1 MPRCA
6 ASGSAAS
13 RSNSAASPWSASA
26 MIRGYDPRPPPS
38 LRAMT
43 PRSFLLTP
51 GLADYVRAAS
61 ESPDEVAADLLAE
74 TAAMAE
80 REEVPATFQIAPEQ
94 GTFMQVLTTALGARR
109 AIEIGTF
116 TGYSALCV
124 ARGLPA
130 GGSLL
135 CLDVNEQWT
144 AVARRYW
151 ERAGLTDRIELRL
164 GDAHETLRAVP
175 AEPTFD
181 LAFVDADKTGYADYV
196 EQLHPR
202 MRPNGVVL
210 IDNTLRGGRV
220 LEPSSDDDRAL
231 VELNGVLARD
241 PRWETV
247 LLPLADG
254 LTMLR
259 KR

>member
-1 MPRCA
+1 
-6 ASGSAAS
+6 
-13 RSNSAASPWSASA
+13 
-26 MIRGYDPRPPPS
+26 
-38 LRAMT
+38 MT

-51 GLADYVRAAS
+51 ELAEYVRACS
-61 ESPDEVAADLLAE
+61 EPPDEVAADLLAE
-74 TAAMAE
+74 TAALAD
-80 REEVPATFQIAPEQ
+80 RGEVPPTFQIAPEQ
-94 GTFMQVLTTALGARR
+94 GTFMQLLTAALGARQ

-124 ARGLPA
+124 ARGLPTD
-130 GGSLL
+130 GSLL
-135 CLDVNEQWT
+135 CLDVSEEWT
-144 AVARRYW
+144 GVARRYW
-151 ERAGLTDRIELRL
+151 ARAGLADRIELRL
-164 GDAHETLRAVP
+164 GDAHESLRALP

-196 EQLHPR
+196 EQLYPR

-210 IDNTLRGGRV
+210 LDNTLRDGRV
-220 LEPSSDDDRAL
+220 LDPQSDDDRA
-231 VELNGVLARD
+231 VAELNAALVAD

-259 KR
+259 AR

>member
-1 MPRCA
+1 
-6 ASGSAAS
+6 
-13 RSNSAASPWSASA
+13 
-26 MIRGYDPRPPPS
+26 
-38 LRAMT
+38 MT

-51 GLADYVRAAS
+51 ELADYVRASS
-61 ESPDEVAADLLAE
+61 ETPDEVARDLLDE
-74 TAAMAE
+74 TAALAE
-80 REEVPATFQIAPEQ
+80 RGEVPATFQIAPEQ
-94 GTFMQVLTTALGARR
+94 GTFMQLLTTALGARR

-130 GGSLL
+130 AGSLL
-135 CLDVNEQWT
+135 CLDVSEEWT
-144 AVARRYW
+144 TVARRYW
-151 ERAGLTDRIELRL
+151 ERAGLADRIELRL
-164 GDAHETLRAVP
+164 GDAHESLRDLP

-210 IDNTLRGGRV
+210 LDNTLRGGRV
-220 LEPSSDDDRAL
+220 LDPQSDDDRAV
-231 VELNGVLARD
+231 VELNASLAAD
-241 PRWETV
+241 ARWETV

-259 KR
+259 AR